1 MAFQTPVAA
10 TQADS
15 RLARRWEIWHA
26 SAPLFGQHGFRAV
39 TVDQLAYASTMSP
52 AGLYHYFPNKAAI
65 ALVPL
70 AHGNG
75 LCLTWQSIVE
85 ATPDNP
91 VARLEALADFAAE
104 HADAWRLALGLSRQM
119 TQSRTVVRYADKL
132 LAQSR
137 RDFGTI
143 ARAVD
148 SRLSDR
154 RVADLHEAVTAIIVT
169 DLPGFDRSA
178 DAVRRRLHDAV
189 RGWLAAESNDPA
201 AASATGSTAWRGIG
215 QKLTIDPAASGF
227 SVGVAAV

>member
-1 MAFQTPVAA
+1 MALQTPVTAN
-10 TQADS
+10 QADS

-26 SAPLFGQHGFRAV
+26 SAPLFETHGFRAV
-39 TVDQLAYASTMSP
+39 TVDQLAYASAMSP

-65 ALVPL
+65 ALYPL

-75 LCLTWQSIVE
+75 LCLTWQAFVDV
-85 ATPDNP
+85 TPDDP
-91 VARLEALADFAAE
+91 ATRLEALADFSAE

-119 TQSRTVVRYADKL
+119 TQSRTVERYADKL
-132 LAQSR
+132 QAQSR

-154 RVADLHEAVTAIIVT
+154 RVADLHEAFTAIIVT

-189 RGWLAAESNDPA
+189 RGWLAAESSDPA
-201 AASATGSTAWRGIG
+201 AARATGSTAWQGIG